1 MRKIRALLGVSVAG
15 ACALAGLPGV
25 ALAAPTAPYTVVTV
39 DVGDASGHPV
49 KSSGVFDASNSSVE
63 VVPETDGSLSMYLRN
78 LPGGSWLN
86 VRTGAP
92 TGQAWTAG
100 QTYQTARFADSTR
113 ARLDI
118 AADHTGCASS
128 TGTMTVAEAGY
139 DPGTKAMTS
148 FAASYVFDCDRT
160 GTMTG
165 EIRWNSDVDYA
176 AVVSTPV
183 PVDFGR
189 LEVESPTQTRTVTY
203 RSQGTLPV
211 TFTSATLTGA
221 QPASFGIV
229 ADDCSGRTLA
239 PGDGCE
245 LTVSATA
252 TRAGT
257 AAANLVVTDDS
268 AYGKRIVPLKF
279 TAFDGVVGTYYPV
292 GPSRLMDTRSGIGT
306 AKAKIGPDRK
316 VDLQVTGRGGVPSSG
331 VGSVVLNVTV
341 ANPTSA
347 SFLTAYPAGDAR
359 PTASSIN
366 FPGKWL
372 GSNNVTVKIGSGGK
386 VSIYN
391 RTGYTDV
398 VVDVVGWYAGTNVV
412 ATSHGM
418 GGQYHP
424 FVPTRILDTRRG
436 GGVLPGGWSITGWVN
451 FNEPVRSRVRAF
463 VLNITA
469 VSPQRSGFLT
479 AWPGGPE
486 VPVSSTVNYAAGK
499 VVPNL
504 AVVQSAPCYQDFCG
518 DSWGAPSYEI
528 YTSATAHVVVDL
540 VGVIDDGTVADGLRF
555 TPRSPVRIADSR
567 INQGVNGVLPPNSTR
582 EVTAPSSVV
591 TDTTQV
597 LAMNVT
603 AVAPTANT
611 VITVWPAGFGAP
623 KPTASNLNP
632 AAGQTVSN
640 AIMGIIGPQDSFHV
654 HNHAGSTHLVA
665 DVVGRFHRYS
675 GTASTTVASVRPY
688 STVVGSGAG
697 PAVRR

>member
-1 MRKIRALLGVSVAG
+1 MRKIRALLGVTIAG

-39 DVGDASGHPV
+39 DVGDAPGHPV
-49 KSSGVFDASNSSVE
+49 KNSGVYDASNSTIE

-78 LPGGSWLN
+78 LPGGSWIY
-86 VRTGAP
+86 VWTGAP
-92 TGQAWTAG
+92 TGQTWTAG
-100 QTYQTARFADSTR
+100 QTYQTARFADATR
-113 ARLDI
+113 ARLDF

-128 TGTMTVAEAGY
+128 SGTMTVKEAGY
-139 DPGTKAMTS
+139 DPETKKLTS
-148 FAASYVFDCDRT
+148 FAASYAFDCDRT
-160 GTMTG
+160 GTMSG
-165 EIRWNSDVDYA
+165 DIRWNSGVEYA
-176 AVVSTPV
+176 AVVSTPA

-189 LEVESPTQTRTVTY
+189 LEVESSTQTRTVTY
-203 RSQGTLPV
+203 RSAGTLPV
-211 TFTSATLTGA
+211 TFTSATLAGA
-221 QPASFGIV
+221 QPGSFGIV
-229 ADDCSGRTLA
+229 VDDCSGRTLP
-239 PGDGCE
+239 PGESC
-245 LTVSATA
+245 TVAVSATP
-252 TRAGT
+252 TRAGDV
-257 AAANLVVTDDS
+257 AATLVVTDDS
-268 AYGKRIVPLKF
+268 AYGKRAVPLKF

-292 GPSRLMDTRSGIGT
+292 GPSRLMDTRSGLGT

-341 ANPTSA
+341 VNPTSA
-347 SFLTAYPAGDAR
+347 SFLTAYPAGEAR

-366 FPGKWL
+366 FPAKWL

-386 VSIYN
+386 VSVYN

-424 FVPTRILDTRRG
+424 FVPTRLIDTREG
-436 GGVLPGGWSITGWVN
+436 GGALPGGWSITGWVN
-451 FNEPVRSRVRAF
+451 FNEPLRSRVRAF

-469 VSPQRSGFLT
+469 VSPKASGFLT
-479 AWPGGPE
+479 AWQGGPE
-486 VPVSSTVNYAAGK
+486 VPVSSTVNYTAGK

-504 AVVQSAPCYQDFCG
+504 AVVQSAPCYYDFCG
-518 DSWGAPSYEI
+518 DAWGAPSYEV
-528 YTSATAHVVVDL
+528 YTSATSHIVVDL

-555 TPRSPVRIADSR
+555 TPRSPLRIADSR
-567 INQGVNGVLPPNSTR
+567 INQGISGALPPNGIR

-591 TDTTQV
+591 TDATQV

-603 AVAPTANT
+603 AVAPTNNT

-623 KPTASNLNP
+623 KPSASNLNP

-640 AIMGIIGPQDSFHV
+640 AVMGIIGPQDSFNV

-675 GTASTTVASVRPY
+675 GTASTTLAGVTY
-688 STVVGSGAG
+688 QQVVGSGSG